1 MGVLVRD
8 ERWFGIARMVWPA
21 GHAWVPSVG
30 SKPLVFSTARVG
42 PSIGSQAE
50 GKESR
55 AAALSTLQGHV
66 PIPEP
71 LWTLGRSRW
80 SLW

>member
-1 MGVLVRD
+1 MKDGLALLG
-8 ERWFGIARMVWPA
+8 WFGLQDI
-21 GHAWVPSVG
+21 AWVPSVG

-42 PSIGSQAE
+42 PSIGSEAQ
-50 GKESR
+50 GKGR
-55 AAALSTLQGHV
+55 GAAALSTLRGHV